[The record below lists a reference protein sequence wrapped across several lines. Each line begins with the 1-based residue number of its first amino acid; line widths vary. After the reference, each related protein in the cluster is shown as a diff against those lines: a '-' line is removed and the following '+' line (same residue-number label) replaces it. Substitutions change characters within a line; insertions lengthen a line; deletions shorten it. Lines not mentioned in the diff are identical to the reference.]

1 MIKPFHDAMAVA
13 LPSAKDLPL
22 VLLLTLLCFAGNASA
37 DEGQPV
43 EKADEHALPLPRW
56 SEQELKKFRE
66 SLPGGSSPGV
76 LPPKSGESGS
86 DINELIHTPLPSG
99 PRLDHFFNNR
109 DSELSPR
116 LQAEDMRLFLPEAI
130 LGLPTQ
136 GPASAVQL
144 PTPLAALKD
153 VPREFLAACAQ
164 SLPKEYLIDPDQLV
178 PEIQNHDMLRL
189 LGFHAQD
196 ARIKLYV
203 LVIGHDQKLP
213 EGADL
218 EKFASGSLLQSD
230 ACLVV
235 YPLGEPWRTRL
246 FVSRSIH
253 NQIST
258 EFLSETIQACLKE
271 SLQTSN
277 VHDQL
282 RRYTIHLSTRLFW
295 LQKALAPD
303 PADKT
308 DKDQALAEFSSQL
321 KVPSAASTSSL
332 PPLLIWTCGSLLAL
346 GLTGIGCRRFSHIL
360 QLRKQRRVWMLAEPE
375 TAPRLGGAF
384 TGGGGGMI
392 RYA

>member
-1 MIKPFHDAMAVA
+1 MIKPIHDSMATA
-13 LPSAKDLPL
+13 APSAKYLPL
-22 VLLLTLLCFAGNASA
+22 VLLIPLLCFGRASA
-37 DEGQPV
+37 DDDQPE
-43 EKADEHALPLPRW
+43 EKAEEHTLPLPRW
-56 SEQELKKFRE
+56 SAQELKRFRA
-66 SLPGGSSPGV
+66 SIPDGNSPGV
-76 LPPKSGESGS
+76 LPPKSGESAS
-86 DINELIHTPLPSG
+86 DINELINTPLPSS
-99 PRLDHFFNNR
+99 PRLDHFFNTG

-116 LQAEDMRLFLPEAI
+116 LQTEDMRLFLPEAI

-136 GPASAVQL
+136 GPASTVQL
-144 PTPLAALKD
+144 PTPIASLKA
-153 VPREFLAACAQ
+153 VSQEFLAACAQ
-164 SLPKEYLIDPDQLV
+164 SLPKEYFIDPEQIA
-178 PEIQNHDMLRL
+178 PEIQNHDMMRL

-213 EGADL
+213 EGAEL
-218 EKFASGSLLQSD
+218 EKFASGSLLQSE

-258 EFLSETIQACLKE
+258 EFLSETIQACLNE

-308 DKDQALAEFSSQL
+308 PKDQALAEFSSEL
-321 KVPSAASTSSL
+321 KNPSPSPSTQSRH
-332 PPLLIWTCGSLLAL
+332 PLLLWMSGSLLLL
-346 GLTGIGCRRFSHIL
+346 GIIGIGCRQFLHRL
-360 QLRKQRRVWMLAEPE
+360 QLRRQRCVWMLAEPE
-375 TAPRLGGAF
+375 TPPRLGGAF

-392 RYA
+392 RYV

>member
-1 MIKPFHDAMAVA
+1 MIKPSQNSVADIADRVNILPKLLLVA
-13 LPSAKDLPL
+13 LCCCAGIESAEVAPP
-22 VLLLTLLCFAGNASA
+22 A
-37 DEGQPV
+37 
-43 EKADEHALPLPRW
+43 EKTEEHALPLPRW
-56 SEQELKKFRE
+56 SEQELKRFRD

-76 LPPKSGESGS
+76 LPSKRGEATS
-86 DINELIHTPLPSG
+86 DINELIHEPLSSS

-130 LGLPTQ
+130 VGLPAQ
-136 GPASAVQL
+136 GPNSQVQL
-144 PTPLAALKD
+144 PTPLASLKD
-153 VPREFLAACAQ
+153 VAPEFLAACAR

-178 PEIQNHDMLRL
+178 PEIQHHDMLRL

-203 LVIGHDQKLP
+203 LVIGHDQKFP

-218 EKFASGSLLQSD
+218 EKIASGSLLQSE

-253 NQIST
+253 DQIST
-258 EFLSETIQACLKE
+258 AFLSETIQACLNE

-295 LQKALAPD
+295 LQKALV
-303 PADKT
+303 T
-308 DKDQALAEFSSQL
+308 DVPGKKNKDQSLAEFSAQPE
-321 KVPSAASTSSL
+321 VPAAPVTSSL
-332 PPLLIWTCGSLLAL
+332 PPLLIWISGSLLLL
-346 GLTGIGCRRFSHIL
+346 GLVSITCRQFYRHL
-360 QLRKQRRVWMLAEPE
+360 QLRRRRRIWMLPEAE
-375 TAPRLGGAF
+375 TVPRLGGAF

>member
-295 LQKALAPD
+295 LQRALAPD

-346 GLTGIGCRRFSHIL
+346 GLTGIVCRRFSHIL

>member
-1 MIKPFHDAMAVA
+1 MAVA